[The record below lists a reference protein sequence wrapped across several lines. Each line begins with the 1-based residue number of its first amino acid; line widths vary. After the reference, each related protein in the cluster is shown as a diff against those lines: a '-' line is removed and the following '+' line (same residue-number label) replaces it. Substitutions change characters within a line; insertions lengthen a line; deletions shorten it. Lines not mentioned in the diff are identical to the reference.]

1 VSFTDLSTNS
11 PTSWSWTVS
20 PASGWT
26 YTGGTSASSQNPQIQ
41 FNTAGTYTV
50 ALTASNGSGS
60 DTETKTNYITVTSSG
75 GASIDEND
83 LSKVVIYPN
92 PTNGTINVNF
102 TNVTAT
108 IESVELRDITG
119 RIIAKD
125 AVLNGEASFDL
136 THEAAGVYFIKING
150 EVQSLTKK
158 VVKF

>member
-1 VSFTDLSTNS
+1 
-11 PTSWSWTVS
+11 
-20 PASGWT
+20 
-26 YTGGTSASSQNPQIQ
+26 
-41 FNTAGTYTV
+41 
-50 ALTASNGSGS
+50 
-60 DTETKTNYITVTSSG
+60 VTSSG